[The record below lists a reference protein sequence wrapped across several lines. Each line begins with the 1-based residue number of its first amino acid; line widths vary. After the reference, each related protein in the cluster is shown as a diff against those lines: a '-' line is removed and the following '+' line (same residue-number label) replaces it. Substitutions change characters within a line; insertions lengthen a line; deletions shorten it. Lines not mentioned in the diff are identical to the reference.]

1 MRAPDSLLPGS
12 PPASSGD
19 SRHPLIVAQ
28 FLNLRRQ
35 IAPLYLMLSVNA
47 VALAFTH
54 QQLAPAFLTQA
65 IPLLLVSASLA
76 RLFHWLRPID
86 TQAID
91 LVAVTRRMRSTTVFA
106 VVFSLAFVLWALW
119 LDRYG
124 GPYEHGHV
132 AIFIAVTVMGVVFC
146 LGYLP
151 RSAHAVT
158 YSVLG
163 IFLAYCVWT
172 GTPVMIAIAI
182 NIGLVGIVVL
192 KVLRDSFS
200 SFVELEESRQALEIE
215 RASAHRLSEENARLA
230 HSDALTGL
238 PNRRYFFARL
248 DAMLA
253 RDRAAAPF
261 CIGVVDLDRFK
272 PVNDT
277 LGHAQG
283 DRLLQAIGDRLRP
296 ICNAEVTIARLGGDE
311 FGLIF
316 EGSLDDAARVGQQI
330 CDTIQRPVQLG
341 DTAVAVGCSGG
352 LAAWPDAGST
362 AHDLF
367 DRADFALYHA
377 KKKHRGT
384 CVRFSGVLEKMIRSE
399 QALEAAL
406 QTADLDRE
414 LDVAFQ
420 PIVST
425 RTMEITGLEAL
436 ARWSSPTLGPVPAE
450 MLFNTAERLGIA
462 RTVTLTLFGKVLAQ
476 MERMPPAMRVSFNLA
491 PADIADAE
499 TVHGL
504 LKMIDASG
512 RCADRLVFEITETSL
527 IHDPEIAR
535 GALEQLRAAGARIAL
550 DDFGTGYSSLSTLHQ
565 LPLDILK
572 IDRSFAARLDDPVG
586 RRLVGA
592 IRTLART
599 LSLSC
604 VFEGIETEIQLM
616 EATLAGFENV
626 QGYLLAKPDSL
637 DAVMSMQFPGRSA
650 AA

>member
-1 MRAPDSLLPGS
+1 MRAPDLVS
-12 PPASSGD
+12 PAPAATVGAD
-19 SRHPLIVAQ
+19 ARRPLIVAQ

-47 VALAFTH
+47 AALAFTH
-54 QQLAPAFLTQA
+54 QNLAPPLLTRA
-65 IPLLLVSASLA
+65 IPLMLVLASLA
-76 RLFHWLRPID
+76 RLFHWVRPID
-86 TQAID
+86 LQAID
-91 LVAVTRRMRSTTVFA
+91 INAVTRRMHSTTVFA

-163 IFLAYCVWT
+163 IFLAYCLYN

-192 KVLRDSFS
+192 KVLRDSFA
-200 SFVELEESRQALEIE
+200 SFVELEASRQALEIE

-253 RDRAAAPF
+253 RDRADAPF
-261 CIGVVDLDRFK
+261 CIGVIDLDRFK

-283 DRLLQAIGDRLRP
+283 DRLLQAVGDRLRAL
-296 ICNAEVTIARLGGDE
+296 CTAEVTIARLGGDE
-311 FGLIF
+311 FGLIV
-316 EGSLDDAARVGQQI
+316 EGDMEAAARVGQQI
-330 CDTIQRPVQLG
+330 CEKIQHPIQLG

-352 LAAWPDAGST
+352 LASWPEAGSS

-384 CVRFSGVLEKMIRSE
+384 CVRFSGTLEKLIRSE

-414 LDVAFQ
+414 LDVVFQ
-420 PIVST
+420 PVVST
-425 RTMEITGLEAL
+425 RTMEISGLEAL

-450 MLFNTAERLGIA
+450 MLFTTAERLGIA
-462 RTVTLTLFGKVLAQ
+462 RTITLTLFGKVLAQ
-476 MERMPPAMRVSFNLA
+476 MARMPADMRVSFNLA
-491 PADIADAE
+491 PADIADPE
-499 TVHGL
+499 TVYGL
-504 LKMIDASG
+504 LTMIDVSG
-512 RCADRLVFEITETSL
+512 KCADRLIFEITENSL
-527 IHDPEIAR
+527 IHDPDVAR
-535 GALEQLRAAGARIAL
+535 GALEQLRTAGARIAL

-586 RRLVGA
+586 RRLVSA

-616 EATLAGFENV
+616 EATLAGYDYV
-626 QGYLLAKPDSL
+626 QGYLLAKPDTL
-637 DAVMSMQFPGRSA
+637 DAVLNIQLPGRSA